1 MVGSLLHSRFSS
13 RHAGALRD
21 DSKNGRVTD
30 YMVGG
35 TNLPPTVMS
44 VNFRN
49 LEELYPRLKRITFKL
64 SNFTNFK
71 ALFPLVLTDFP

>member
-1 MVGSLLHSRFSS
+1 MVGN
-13 RHAGALRD
+13 AGALRD

-49 LEELYPRLKRITFKL
+49 LEELYPRSLKTYHFQ
-64 SNFTNFK
+64 T
-71 ALFPLVLTDFP
+71 